1 MAKDVLIQKANGS
14 DTSVYGLSNWGI
26 VATSLPFK
34 IVGEMKDIPKND
46 WFDEDGDDEY
56 IPDTPVYKAYEMD
69 AKFFIEASS
78 MPSLIEN
85 IRNFIQYIATGGSFS
100 IHNPN
105 TGIGRQGIRYV
116 SYSDEAKY
124 CKVGASNGVKYMC
137 EFSLKLKVNDPNTNI
152 TLNV

>member
-1 MAKDVLIQKANGS
+1 MAKDVLIQKANGD
-14 DTSVYGLSNWGI
+14 DTSVHGLSNWGI

-85 IRNFIQYIATGGSFS
+85 IRGFIQYIAAGGSFS
-100 IHNPN
+100 IYNPN
-105 TGIGRQGIRYV
+105 TGIGRQNIRYV

-124 CKVGASNGVKYMC
+124 NKVGTSDGTKYMC
-137 EFSLKLKVNDPNTNI
+137 EFSLKLKVNNPNTNI
-152 TLNV
+152 ILNV

>member
-1 MAKDVLIQKANGS
+1 MAKDVLIQKANGG

-78 MPSLIEN
+78 MESLIES
-85 IRNFIQYIATGGSFS
+85 IRGFIQYIATGGSFS
-100 IHNPN
+100 IYNPN
-105 TGIGRQGIRYV
+105 TGIGRQSIRYV

-124 CKVGASNGVKYMC
+124 NKVGTSDGTKYMC
-137 EFSLKLKVNDPNTNI
+137 EFSLKLKVNNPNTNI
-152 TLNV
+152 ILNV

>member
-1 MAKDVLIQKANGS
+1 MAKDVLIQKANGD
-14 DTSVYGLSNWGI
+14 DTSVHGLSNWGI

-85 IRNFIQYIATGGSFS
+85 IRGFIQYIAAGGSFS
-100 IHNPN
+100 IYNPN
-105 TGIGRQGIRYV
+105 TGIGRQNIRYV

-124 CKVGASNGVKYMC
+124 NKVGTSDGTKYMC

>member
-1 MAKDVLIQKANGS
+1 MAKDVLIQKANGD
-14 DTSVYGLSNWGI
+14 DTSVHSLSNWGI

-78 MPSLIEN
+78 MPSLIES
-85 IRNFIQYIATGGSFS
+85 IRGFIQYIAAGGSFS
-100 IHNPN
+100 IYNPN
-105 TGIGRQGIRYV
+105 TGIGRQNIRYV

-124 CKVGASNGVKYMC
+124 NKVGTSDGTKYMC